1 MLNIAAVQGPGW
13 CPMCPMMGSWGWI
26 GMILAA
32 LFWIAILAAVI
43 WLVYRVARSQGWTRE
58 GRGHDRPEEILRER
72 YARGEI
78 DRETY
83 DRMLEDLRRGRA
95 A

>member
-1 MLNIAAVQGPGW
+1 MAMLVLAQGW
-13 CPMCPMMGSWGWI
+13 CPMCPMGPWDWI
-26 GMILAA
+26 GMIVAA
-32 LFWIAILAAVI
+32 LVGIAFLSAVI
-43 WLVYRVARSQGWTRE
+43 WLVYRMLNGPGSPSGGQ
-58 GRGHDRPEEILRER
+58 RGDRAADALRER